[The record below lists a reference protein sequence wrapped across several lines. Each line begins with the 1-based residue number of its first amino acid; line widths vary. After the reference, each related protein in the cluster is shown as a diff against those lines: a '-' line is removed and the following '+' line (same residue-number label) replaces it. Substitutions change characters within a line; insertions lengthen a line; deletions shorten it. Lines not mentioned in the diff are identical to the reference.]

1 MQIRVIRGDYFLYF
15 CIFKLNIIMA
25 GIKDLFNSA
34 GYKAFMKKLL
44 VYALI
49 VFVLG
54 IIFLLCKWPGGS
66 VMTITGGSTL
76 IVWMVFFVIEMLTK
90 NNS

>member
-1 MQIRVIRGDYFLYF
+1 MYF
-15 CIFKLNIIMA
+15 CAFKIIIIMA
-25 GIKDLFNSA
+25 SIKDLIHSA

-44 VYALI
+44 IYALI

-54 IIFLLCKWPGGS
+54 ILFLLCKWPGGN
-66 VMTITGGSTL
+66 VMTMVGGSVL
-76 IVWMVFFVIEMLTK
+76 IFWMVFFTIGKLVE

>member
-1 MQIRVIRGDYFLYF
+1 
-15 CIFKLNIIMA
+15 MA
-25 GIKDLFNSA
+25 SIKDLIHSA

-44 VYALI
+44 IYALI

-54 IIFLLCKWPGGS
+54 ILFLLCKWPGGN
-66 VMTITGGSTL
+66 VMTMTGGGTL
-76 IVWMVFFVIEMLTK
+76 IVWMVFFIIGKLVE

>member
-1 MQIRVIRGDYFLYF
+1 MNIWYF
-15 CIFKLNIIMA
+15 CVFKNIIIMA
-25 GIKDLFNSA
+25 GIKDIINSA

-44 VYALI
+44 VYALV

-54 IIFLLCKWPGGS
+54 IIFLLCKWPGGN
-66 VMTITGGSTL
+66 VMTITGGSVL
-76 IVWMVFFVIEMLTK
+76 IFWMVFFIIGKIVD

>member
-1 MQIRVIRGDYFLYF
+1 
-15 CIFKLNIIMA
+15 MA
-25 GIKDLFNSA
+25 GIKDLINST

-49 VFVLG
+49 VFGLG
-54 IIFLLCKWPGGS
+54 ILFLVCKWPGGDI
-66 VMTITGGSTL
+66 MTIAGGGTL
-76 IVWMVFFVIEMLTK
+76 IVWMVFFIIEMLTK

>member
-1 MQIRVIRGDYFLYF
+1 MRFQII
-15 CIFKLNIIMA
+15 IIMA
-25 GIKDLFNSA
+25 GIKDLINSA

-54 IIFLLCKWPGGS
+54 IIFLLCKLPGGS
-66 VMTITGGSTL
+66 VMTMAGGGTL
-76 IVWMVFFVIEMLTK
+76 IVWLVFFVIEMLTK

>member
-1 MQIRVIRGDYFLYF
+1 MIRGDYFLYF

-25 GIKDLFNSA
+25 GIKDIINSA

-49 VFVLG
+49 VFGLG
-54 IIFLLCKWPGGS
+54 IIFMLCKLPGGNVMTMVGGS
-66 VMTITGGSTL
+66 VL
-76 IVWMVFFVIEMLTK
+76 IIWMVFFIIEMLTR

>member
-1 MQIRVIRGDYFLYF
+1 
-15 CIFKLNIIMA
+15 MA
-25 GIKDLFNSA
+25 GFKDFINST

-44 VYALI
+44 IYALI

-54 IIFLLCKWPGGS
+54 ILFLLCKLPGGNVMTTTGGS
-66 VMTITGGSTL
+66 VL
-76 IVWMVFFVIEMLTK
+76 IFWMVFFIIGKLVE

>member
-1 MQIRVIRGDYFLYF
+1 
-15 CIFKLNIIMA
+15 MA
-25 GIKDLFNSA
+25 SIKDLIHSA

-44 VYALI
+44 IYALI

-54 IIFLLCKWPGGS
+54 ILFLLCKWPGGN
-66 VMTITGGSTL
+66 VMTMTGGGTL
-76 IVWMVFFVIEMLTK
+76 ICWLLLFIIGKLVE

>member
-1 MQIRVIRGDYFLYF
+1 MIY
-15 CIFKLNIIMA
+15 
-25 GIKDLFNSA
+25 SA

-49 VFVLG
+49 VFGLG
-54 IIFLLCKWPGGS
+54 IIFWVCKWPGGD
-66 VMTITGGSTL
+66 VMIMAGGGTL
-76 IVWMVFFVIEMLTK
+76 IIWLVFFIIGKLVE